1 MFGSAEGA
9 GAQRVPPGAGGLP
22 LAFCLLT
29 LREVLCVWVGKV
41 GRTEPRGRGGRAAV
55 LRELTPSVYQLV
67 LEAVTQ
73 GRSIQGAALP
83 ARAAGRAA
91 RASRLS
97 STLVFAIETF
107 EGLLIQLD
115 KSGAHCAALSR
126 TCHGINPNAS
136 AWSNHGK
143 LLIRQMGSKG
153 RSDTVQ
159 LSESVRECAGGIR
172 AAGTEMMREARTIKN
187 RDFRLILPTAEVL
200 AGASPVAEVRPEP

>member
-9 GAQRVPPGAGGLP
+9 DAQRVPPGAGGVP
-22 LAFCLLT
+22 LAFWLWT
-29 LREVLCVWVGKV
+29 LREVSCVCVGEV
-41 GRTEPRGRGGRAAV
+41 GRAKARVRWGRAAV

-73 GRSIQGAALP
+73 GQSAQGEAPP
-83 ARAAGRAA
+83 AKAAGKAA

-126 TCHGINPNAS
+126 THHGINTHAS
-136 AWSNHGK
+136 A
-143 LLIRQMGSKG
+143 
-153 RSDTVQ
+153 
-159 LSESVRECAGGIR
+159 
-172 AAGTEMMREARTIKN
+172 
-187 RDFRLILPTAEVL
+187 
-200 AGASPVAEVRPEP
+200 